1 MLVVIVQTLEC
12 ESHLVLYVRFFQCL
26 VPPCCA
32 AERRAQWME
41 VSGPARESG
50 TQAATEQ
57 GVEAQQRLGAGKLGT
72 ACFRLAEHC
81 GRARWGSARRDVAW
95 ATLGTALV
103 HTANFHLAPCIG
115 SLNFH

>member
-1 MLVVIVQTLEC
+1 MFVVIVQMLEC

-32 AERRAQWME
+32 NERRAQWME

-57 GVEAQQRLGAGKLGT
+57 GWKPSRGWGLGSWGQLVSVWQSTAGGPGGGQHGEMWLGP
-72 ACFRLAEHC
+72 L
-81 GRARWGSARRDVAW
+81 WGQHSSVLQ
-95 ATLGTALV
+95 TS
-103 HTANFHLAPCIG
+103 I
-115 SLNFH
+115 